1 MKKMNEKIFTI
12 NTFGFGRDHDS
23 KLMTAL
29 CNLGKGSFY
38 FVQNITLLDEYFA
51 DALGSLISVVGTDIT
66 IKANCVSM
74 PPY

>member
-1 MKKMNEKIFTI
+1 MKKLDEVFTI

-38 FVQNITLLDEYFA
+38 FVQNISLLDEYFA
-51 DALGSLISVVGTDIT
+51 DALGSLISVVGTEIT
-66 IKANCVSM
+66 IKANCISM
-74 PPY
+74 PPF